1 MEADVCI
8 DHLPVSS
15 SSESVNIREFDDT
28 VINPDPVIRNE
39 DTEQL
44 MEDYLSPQ
52 KLVKSSSQWGTPLSA
67 SDHNHAMIRHKYS
80 WVSYDVINF
89 SGGQL

>member
-8 DHLPVSS
+8 DRLPTSTTSS
-15 SSESVNIREFDDT
+15 QSVNIREFDDT

-44 MEDYLSPQ
+44 MEDYVSPQ
-52 KLVKSSSQWGTPLSA
+52 KLVKPPFHYICS
-67 SDHNHAMIRHKYS
+67 N
-80 WVSYDVINF
+80 
-89 SGGQL
+89 

>member
-8 DHLPVSS
+8 ERLPSS
-15 SSESVNIREFDDT
+15 TTSNENVNIREFDDT
-28 VINPDPVIRNE
+28 LVNPDPVIRNE

-52 KLVKSSSQWGTPLSA
+52 KLVTILPRA
-67 SDHNHAMIRHKYS
+67 
-80 WVSYDVINF
+80 
-89 SGGQL
+89 

>member
-8 DHLPVSS
+8 DHRLPIPTSS
-15 SSESVNIREFDDT
+15 GESVNIREFEDT

-52 KLVKSSSQWGTPLSA
+52 KLV
-67 SDHNHAMIRHKYS
+67 
-80 WVSYDVINF
+80 
-89 SGGQL
+89 

>member
-8 DHLPVSS
+8 ECLPPSTTS
-15 SSESVNIREFDDT
+15 NENVNIREFDDT
-28 VINPDPVIRNE
+28 LINPDPVIRNE

-52 KLVKSSSQWGTPLSA
+52 KLVTNLTRA
-67 SDHNHAMIRHKYS
+67 
-80 WVSYDVINF
+80 
-89 SGGQL
+89 

>member
-8 DHLPVSS
+8 DHRVSIPTS
-15 SSESVNIREFDDT
+15 SGESVNIREFEDT

-52 KLVKSSSQWGTPLSA
+52 KLVL
-67 SDHNHAMIRHKYS
+67 H
-80 WVSYDVINF
+80 DV
-89 SGGQL
+89 

>member
-8 DHLPVSS
+8 DRLPSTTT
-15 SSESVNIREFDDT
+15 SSENVNIREFNDT

-44 MEDYLSPQ
+44 MEHYLSPQ
-52 KLVKSSSQWGTPLSA
+52 KLVNKTYVFAHIEQG
-67 SDHNHAMIRHKYS
+67 
-80 WVSYDVINF
+80 
-89 SGGQL
+89 

>member
-8 DHLPVSS
+8 DRLPTSTTSS
-15 SSESVNIREFDDT
+15 QSVNIREFDDT

-44 MEDYLSPQ
+44 MEDYVSPQ
-52 KLVKSSSQWGTPLSA
+52 KLVKPSF
-67 SDHNHAMIRHKYS
+67 HYICCN
-80 WVSYDVINF
+80 
-89 SGGQL
+89 

>member
-8 DHLPVSS
+8 ERLPSS
-15 SSESVNIREFDDT
+15 TTSNENVNIREFDDT
-28 VINPDPVIRNE
+28 LVNPDPVIRNE

-52 KLVKSSSQWGTPLSA
+52 KLVTILPRA
-67 SDHNHAMIRHKYS
+67 STTGHTI
-80 WVSYDVINF
+80 V
-89 SGGQL
+89 